1 MCLERHNNNYYFIT
15 QGCDL
20 MNKVKK
26 IKNKNVNVYM
36 FSLCAVL
43 FIILCV
49 LFFTVF
55 LPSCSNLLYTFGL
68 SEIHYNGIKYTR
80 VYDPNWFIEDEDNYS
95 VKTVEQDGFRLHIK
109 VYDCDKEEEF
119 IYCNDSSALYHDA
132 SKSYPK
138 NTDEDMESLILIT
151 DNDDIVASEDIIKE
165 FRKVISKKPKYS
177 IERSGNDEDIYCS
190 LEIYYKDYPA
200 LYSFGWIEA
209 DKNNNYY
216 LFRMRSLKKD
226 EFYPID
232 KNSILLDYI
241 E

>member
-1 MCLERHNNNYYFIT
+1 M
-15 QGCDL
+15 D
-20 MNKVKK
+20 KVKK

-55 LPSCSNLLYTFGL
+55 LPSCSHLLYTFGL
-68 SEIHYNGIKYTR
+68 SEIHYNGKDYAW
-80 VYDPNWFIEDEDNYS
+80 VYNSDWYIEDEDNYS
-95 VKTVEQDGFRLHIK
+95 VKTVEQDGFRLSIR
-109 VYDCDKEEEF
+109 VYDCDKEGEF
-119 IYCNDSSALYHDA
+119 IYCEDNSDLYHDV

-177 IERSGNDEDIYCS
+177 IERNENEEDEEDIYCS

-200 LYSFGWIEA
+200 LYSFGWIEV

-216 LFRMRSLKKD
+216 LGRMRSTKD

-232 KNSILLDYI
+232 KNSILLDCI